1 MLNICIY
8 EILNTVDLMSN
19 RKIGKATGLLLV
31 TVLGHSLSFLYN
43 GQKRTC
49 YKCGKEGHLAKDCPV
64 DVFVRNNIW
73 TEEDFPD
80 MNKRKEQE
88 TKENDETL
96 PSENENLINLDDEMD
111 QDKSNDGRAEARQE
125 GNDQNREG
133 QQEEDIVGEI
143 NEEEGIVGEI
153 NKGEG
158 TVGEI
163 NEGEGIIGE
172 MKMKE
177 TCNVL
182 SQDDGFKNDTVLAE
196 IHGEGNGNNDS
207 GKDGLDVLQKAN
219 EITDDDGID
228 DEIQNM
234 ALDKDLLMCSSERK
248 RVKETELEV
257 NNTDKISVK
266 LKKDDLGRWQNMDEL
281 HDRKDSSDE
290 DVHLRNVKRSKTE

>member
-1 MLNICIY
+1 MGSYKVPFRRQDSIGLFFSTYASVELVRKVLYDFMKIDSRMICGVQNLNKEKIVVKFFCNETFLDVVRKYKDKVIKIDDVDTVKVIDISSGTTYVSIRNAPFEMDDEVIIMILSKYGKVESIRKNRYSVGPFEGMLTGTRTAKMKVRKNIPSSVY
-8 EILNTVDLMSN
+8 
-19 RKIGKATGLLLV
+19 
-31 TVLGHSLSFLYN
+31 VLGHSLSFLYN

-163 NEGEGIIGE
+163 NEGEGIVGE
-172 MKMKE
+172 IK
-177 TCNVL
+177 
-182 SQDDGFKNDTVLAE
+182 
-196 IHGEGNGNNDS
+196 
-207 GKDGLDVLQKAN
+207 
-219 EITDDDGID
+219 
-228 DEIQNM
+228 
-234 ALDKDLLMCSSERK
+234 
-248 RVKETELEV
+248 
-257 NNTDKISVK
+257 
-266 LKKDDLGRWQNMDEL
+266 
-281 HDRKDSSDE
+281 
-290 DVHLRNVKRSKTE
+290 

>member
-1 MLNICIY
+1 M
-8 EILNTVDLMSN
+8 
-19 RKIGKATGLLLV
+19 
-31 TVLGHSLSFLYN
+31 YN

-80 MNKRKEQE
+80 MNKRKEPE

-234 ALDKDLLMCSSERK
+234 ALDKDMLMCSSERK